1 MIVLLGAATGRLC
14 YPMHVI
20 VHLSSRVIRNT
31 SPGVLPIRLLVLVFL
46 LPSIIYGLPFW
57 NIRKCDFLGFNSII
71 SAPLRR
77 VLHLPP
83 STHRLTV
90 LADCGVPDIA
100 TLCEKSLFDMARRFR
115 HLPHDHPSFI
125 IYCSSSFT
133 SFNDRLRTVLRA
145 WSLRA
150 SSPPAQVHRAI
161 TTAQMTRWRA
171 ANLCHD
177 LITARPVSSAGLASH
192 YRSDTSVAAAIR
204 ARLRMNRSNLNHS
217 QFRRHMIS
225 SGMCSCE
232 LGDETVAHLLVCAHY
247 DHLRIGF
254 RHLPFFF
261 KITANFLLGEV
272 SRLRSRYRM
281 NALRVGSWYLCAVD
295 QLRPGGI

>member
-1 MIVLLGAATGRLC
+1 
-14 YPMHVI
+14 
-20 VHLSSRVIRNT
+20 
-31 SPGVLPIRLLVLVFL
+31 
-46 LPSIIYGLPFW
+46 
-57 NIRKCDFLGFNSII
+57 
-71 SAPLRR
+71 
-77 VLHLPP
+77 
-83 STHRLTV
+83 
-90 LADCGVPDIA
+90 
-100 TLCEKSLFDMARRFR
+100 
-115 HLPHDHPSFI
+115 
-125 IYCSSSFT
+125 
-133 SFNDRLRTVLRA
+133 
-145 WSLRA
+145 
-150 SSPPAQVHRAI
+150 
-161 TTAQMTRWRA
+161 MTRWRA

-192 YRSDTSVAAAIR
+192 YRSDTSVAAIR

-261 KITANFLLGEV
+261 KITTSFLLGEV
-272 SRLRSRYRM
+272 FRLRSRYRM